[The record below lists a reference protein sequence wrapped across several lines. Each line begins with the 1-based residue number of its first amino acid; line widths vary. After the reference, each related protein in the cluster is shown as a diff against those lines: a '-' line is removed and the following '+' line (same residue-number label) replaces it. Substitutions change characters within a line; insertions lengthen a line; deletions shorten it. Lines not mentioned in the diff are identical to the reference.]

1 MEAAH
6 GGALL
11 AVSLVVVTA
20 PDVLEV
26 VFACDRVV
34 EAP

>member
-1 MEAAH
+1 MEVAH

-11 AVSLVVVTA
+11 AVSLVVAA

-26 VFACDRVV
+26 VFACDRAVK
-34 EAP
+34 AP